1 MRARWKLA
9 ATAAGLLI
17 IGVTAGTLAVHAQSG
32 PAKPDPA
39 GSSCLS
45 VNEEDF
51 RTVLARMRS
60 AKPQV
65 MERQMDLL
73 RARYDLSDRPAAGV
87 TLAAAS
93 PSRRASRSSSRGP
106 DVGSPGAADARGEGE
121 QSRDQGPAPGLPGAG
136 VSKAGRGTRPP
147 PAPVTPC
154 SVGSIPPCDRHNV
167 LAELDETSPSPLGP
181 AHPPEVGGK
190 PCEGPSRRIAGRPI
204 PYRP

>member
-1 MRARWKLA
+1 MHAEKLA

-39 GSSCLS
+39 GSSYLS
-45 VNEEDF
+45 VSEEDF

-87 TLAAAS
+87 TI
-93 PSRRASRSSSRGP
+93 SRGKPIQEGVRVKLRGP

-121 QSRDQGPAPGLPGAG
+121 QSRDQGPAPGLPGAV

-147 PAPVTPC
+147 PAPVTNC
-154 SVGSIPPCDRHNV
+154 SVGSIPSCDCHNV
-167 LAELDETSPSPLGP
+167 LAELDENLSLASRPGT
-181 AHPPEVGGK
+181 PPR
-190 PCEGPSRRIAGRPI
+190 SRG
-204 PYRP
+204 

>member
-121 QSRDQGPAPGLPGAG
+121 QSRDQGPAPGLPGSG

-167 LAELDETSPSPLGP
+167 LAELDANLSLASRSGT
-181 AHPPEVGGK
+181 PPRSRGQTLRRS
-190 PCEGPSRRIAGRPI
+190 SRRIAGGPI